1 MNESMNTF
9 GIILVASL
17 LLSALFHGMETAII
31 SSDKLRLEIRKYS
44 GTIDQLFLRLVTRH
58 PGLTRATT
66 LTGFTL
72 SMVTAS
78 LSAFIL
84 FFPLHN
90 MVSIPE
96 WIYFIILFLAVTFS
110 FLLLGIYIPQAISS
124 GFPNTFLSRISL
136 PGSVF
141 YILLFP
147 VSILFILLIRF
158 LAKGSRL
165 LGKMKYPEDN
175 VFSDEEPEYFISQEE
190 PPSGLPEKVM
200 EKEVILLRNALDFS
214 KVKLHEI
221 MVPRNELAVLDINSD
236 VETLRRK
243 FVETGFSRIL
253 FYEGNKDNIIGYVH
267 TSAIFQK
274 AKTIKPFLKNVLIVP
289 ETMAAN
295 RLLSKFIREHKSI
308 ALVVDEF
315 GGTAGLVT
323 SEDILEEIFGEIEDE
338 HDSIDFTGK
347 KIGEN
352 QYVLSGRI
360 EIDTLNEK
368 YQLRISESDEYETL
382 AGFILYHHESIPK
395 PGTVINI
402 DRFSIKILK
411 ATQTKIE
418 LVRLS
423 VI

>member
-1 MNESMNTF
+1 MNEAMNTS

-17 LLSALFHGMETAII
+17 FLSAFFYGMDTAIVT
-31 SSDKLRLEIRKYS
+31 SDKLRLEIRKYS
-44 GTIDQLFLRLVTRH
+44 GTFNQMFLRLVTRY
-58 PGLTRATT
+58 PGLTRAIT
-66 LTGFTL
+66 LTGFNL

-84 FFPLHN
+84 FYPAHN

-96 WIYFIILFLAVTFS
+96 WLYFIILLLAVTFS
-110 FLLLGIYIPQAISS
+110 FLLLGIFIPQAVSS
-124 GFPNTFLSRISL
+124 GFTDTFLSRISVPGFVSYFLLL
-136 PGSVF
+136 PVSGF
-141 YILLFP
+141 LILLLR
-147 VSILFILLIRF
+147 I

-165 LGKMKYPEDN
+165 MRKVKHPEDN
-175 VFSDEEPEYFISQEE
+175 IFSDEEPEYFISKEE
-190 PPSGLPEKVM
+190 PPSGLPEKMM

-221 MVPRNELAVLDINSD
+221 MVPRNELAVLDINSG
-236 VETLRRK
+236 VETLRKK

-253 FYEGNKDNIIGYVH
+253 FYEGNRDNIIGYVH

-274 AKTIKPFLKNVLIVP
+274 AKSIKPFLKNVLIVP

-402 DRFSIKILK
+402 DRFNIKILK

-418 LVRLS
+418 LVRLD

>member
-1 MNESMNTF
+1 MNESMNTS
-9 GIILVASL
+9 GVILVVSL
-17 LLSALFHGMETAII
+17 FLSAFFCGMETAIVT
-31 SSDKLRLEIRKYS
+31 SGKVRFELRKYS
-44 GTIDQLFLRLVTRH
+44 GTFNLLLFRLITRY

-72 SMVTAS
+72 SMVTAL

-84 FFPLHN
+84 FYPLHSF
-90 MVSIPE
+90 VSLPE
-96 WIYFIILFLAVTFS
+96 WLFFLILLTALTFS
-110 FLLLGIYIPQAISS
+110 FLLFGIFIPQAISS
-124 GFPNTFLSRISL
+124 GFPYTFLSRTSV
-136 PGSVF
+136 PGSIIYFLV
-141 YILLFP
+141 LP
-147 VSILFILLIRF
+147 VSGLFILLIRL
-158 LAKGSRL
+158 LAKGSRM
-165 LGKMKYPEDN
+165 MKKVKHPENN
-175 VFSDEEPEYFISQEE
+175 VFSDDEPEYFISQEE
-190 PPSGLPEKVM
+190 PPSRLPEKMM
-200 EKEVILLRNALDFS
+200 EKEVMLLRNALDFS

-221 MVPRNELAVLDINSD
+221 MVPRNEIAVLDINSG
-236 VETLRRK
+236 VETLRKK

-338 HDSIDFTGK
+338 HDSSDFTGK
-347 KIGEN
+347 KISDN
-352 QYVLSGRI
+352 QYILSGRI

-368 YQLRISESDEYETL
+368 YQLKISESDDYETL
-382 AGFILYHHESIPK
+382 AGYILYHHESIPK

-423 VI
+423 VV